1 MRSLD
6 DFSLDSWFLRS
17 KILPVTSLFRT
28 LFLLLTFLGVG
39 IRVSDLHA
47 VVHDIS
53 HVVCEYGHE
62 HEHEHDAPTPCHDPQ
77 HHHHQC
83 ACAQPVSCLPEFPE
97 VSVAQILGTQSPQPE
112 RCDWE
117 LPDDPVYALDVPPI
131 IG

>member
-1 MRSLD
+1 MRTREG
-6 DFSLDSWFLRS
+6 FSLDRPFHHGR
-17 KILPVTSLFRT
+17 VTRVMHLFRV

-39 IRVSDLHA
+39 IRVADLHA
-47 VVHDIS
+47 VMHDIS
-53 HVVCEYGHE
+53 HEVCEHDHE
-62 HEHEHDAPTPCHDPQ
+62 HDDDAPTPCHDPQ

-83 ACAQPVSCLPEFPE
+83 ACVQPVFCLPEFPE
-97 VSVAQILGTQSPQPE
+97 VSIARMAGTQSPQPE